1 MSPLPD
7 TQHWHIL
14 GAGAIGSLWG
24 CYAYKAGLPATM
36 ILRDQ
41 ATLAAYQSAG
51 GITARLQSGTEVL
64 PLPATCPEQQAEP
77 IDYLLITTKAQQ
89 TLDAIA
95 ALRPA
100 LSANVTLVLMQNGLG
115 VAETLAEHFPEAVI
129 LQASTTEG
137 AYREQVF
144 SLVHAGRGQTLLGQ
158 SRELQ
163 RWSDAPPLSASE
175 LARVAASLSYPP
187 LNVEPSDNID
197 AVLWRKLAINCAIN
211 PLTVKY
217 RCRNGELLD
226 NPLAASTMQAVIDE
240 IVQFSEQ
247 TGRGA
252 WVKDLLQQTRQ
263 VAADTALNRSSMLQ
277 DALAG
282 RSTELDFITGELLR
296 RAQEVNISLPAN
308 QKLYDQLQTS
318 LKS

>member
-1 MSPLPD
+1 
-7 TQHWHIL
+7 
-14 GAGAIGSLWG
+14 
-24 CYAYKAGLPATM
+24 
-36 ILRDQ
+36 
-41 ATLAAYQSAG
+41 
-51 GITARLQSGTEVL
+51 
-64 PLPATCPEQQAEP
+64 
-77 IDYLLITTKAQQ
+77 
-89 TLDAIA
+89 
-95 ALRPA
+95 
-100 LSANVTLVLMQNGLG
+100 VLMQNGLG
-115 VAETLAEHFPEAVI
+115 VAETLAKHFPNAVI

-137 AYREQVF
+137 AYRDKAF

-175 LARVAASLSYPP
+175 LARVAASLSYSP

-247 TGRGA
+247 SGRGA

-296 RAQEVNISLPAN
+296 RAQEANISLPAN
-308 QKLYDQLQTS
+308 QKLYDQLQAS
-318 LKS
+318 LNS